1 MDLHVKNRFLEK
13 WKKYFGSAELP
24 ITLYYTD
31 KPVDVKFAEQ
41 KKWSCII
48 GDLKTVRKGK
58 SLCFYEG
65 IANCGGAKRYLGY
78 VHEFGP
84 QFKYFLSCGI
94 EGELEG
100 ERYLKTPEMVEEA
113 MKNLAGFKAPAK
125 YAVFKRWDNLD
136 EEDTPEVV
144 IFFAKPDVLSG
155 LFTLANFDESEPNSV
170 YTPFGSGCG
179 TIVMYPYLERE
190 KERPRAIIGMFDVSA
205 RPCVEKN
212 VISFAVPYNR
222 FVQMV
227 ENMDE
232 SFLITE
238 SWNKVKKRI
247 EG

>member
-1 MDLHVKNRFLEK
+1 MDLKLKEKFLEK
-13 WKKYFGSAELP
+13 WQKYFGNSELP
-24 ITLYYTD
+24 VTMYYTD
-31 KPVDVKFAEQ
+31 KPIDVGFAGQ

-48 GDLKTVRKGK
+48 ADIKAVRKGK
-58 SLCFYEG
+58 SLCFHEG

-100 ERYLKTPEMVEEA
+100 ERYLKTPELVEEA
-113 MKNLAGFKAPAK
+113 MKKMPKFKAPAK

-136 EEDTPEVV
+136 VEDTPEVI

-155 LFTLANFDESEPNSV
+155 LFTLVNFDEAEANSV

-179 TIVMYPYLERE
+179 TIITYPYLERD
-190 KERPRAIIGMFDVSA
+190 KERPRAVIGMFDVSA

-212 VISFAVPYNR
+212 VLTFAVPFNR
-222 FVQMV
+222 FVQMID
-227 ENMDE
+227 NMDE

-238 SWNKVKKRI
+238 SWEKVRGRMSK
-247 EG
+247 